1 MLTLLCVPIMVN
13 DEASALADA
22 ALAKSLGADLVEF
35 RVDEFFSGINSTD
48 DLDHAAARE
57 QLAVVRLVSASP
69 LPCIATC
76 RPTWEGGHYDGDEM
90 ARVSLYE
97 RLGTASGR
105 DEHPPRYLDIE
116 LAAYTRSA
124 NLKQK
129 INLAVNHPE
138 QRRDLVSSLILS
150 MHDFQGR
157 PADLSRRVLAMKA
170 EPAAKVLKVAFRAR
184 SIRDNLE
191 LFELLRDRD
200 RPMIALGM
208 GDFGLMSRVLAPKFG
223 AFLTF
228 ASLRESSGTAPG
240 QPTIA
245 ELLGTYRFRSIG
257 PKTKVFGI
265 VGWPVSHSMSPTVH
279 NAGFAAVG
287 FDGVY
292 VPMPVAVGEK
302 QTDATTAA
310 PTTTDLAASGSYES
324 FKATLGELVDEP
336 TLDFTG
342 CSVTMPHK
350 ENLVRLARERG
361 WSLDEASSVIGAA
374 NTLHVT
380 RDQTGKVLAARVFNT
395 DSPALASC
403 ILSALKIARGGSF
416 DPDRKLRDVQVAIVG
431 AGGVGR
437 AAAYATAALGAS
449 VVIFN
454 RSLDRAA
461 TLATLLNNEE
471 HVRDQGGN
479 AVAAEWSLLAKA
491 RCEVFVQCTSVGMKG
506 GPDPEGSPVT
516 IDTLVREVEAQRSS
530 EKFRTIALETVYA
543 PLQTLFLRDAHAAG
557 WVTVDGASMF
567 VEQAALQFEAWTR
580 NAAPKK
586 LFEKL
591 VRERLR

>member
-1 MLTLLCVPIMVN
+1 MPTLLCVPIMVK
-13 DEASALADA
+13 DEDSALADA

-48 DLDHAAARE
+48 DPDRTAERE

-76 RPTWEGGHYDGDEM
+76 RPTWEGGQYDGDEM

-105 DEHPPRYLDIE
+105 DEHPPRYIDVE

-129 INLAVNHPE
+129 INLAVDHPE

-170 EPAAKVLKVAFRAR
+170 EPAAKVHKIAFRAR

-208 GDFGLMSRVLAPKFG
+208 GEFGLMSRVLAPKFG

-240 QPTIA
+240 QPTLA
-245 ELLGTYRFRSIG
+245 ELLETYRFRSIG
-257 PKTKVFGI
+257 AKTKVFGI

-279 NAGFAAVG
+279 NAGFDAVG

-292 VPMPVAVGEK
+292 VPMPVAAGEK
-302 QTDATTAA
+302 QPDLTNARSATSD
-310 PTTTDLAASGSYES
+310 PDGSGSYES
-324 FKATLGELVDEP
+324 FKSTLGELVDD
-336 TLDFTG
+336 TALDFTG

-361 WSLDEASSVIGAA
+361 WALDEASNIIGAA
-374 NTLHVT
+374 NTLHIT
-380 RDQTGKVLAARVFNT
+380 RDQAGAVVSTRVFNT
-395 DSPALASC
+395 DVPALASC
-403 ILSALKIARGGSF
+403 VLSALKIARGGTF
-416 DPDRKLRDVQVAIVG
+416 DSNLGLRNVRVAVVG

-437 AAAYATAALGAS
+437 AGAYAMATLGAT
-449 VVIFN
+449 VVIYN
-454 RSLDRAA
+454 RSFERAER
-461 TLATLLNNEE
+461 LATLLTNAEGVKE
-471 HVRDQGGN
+471 RGGK
-479 AVAAEWSLLAKA
+479 VVPAEWSLLPKT
-491 RCEVFVQCTSVGMKG
+491 CCDVFIQCTSVGMKG
-506 GPDPEGSPVT
+506 GPDPAGSPVP
-516 IDTLVREVEAQRSS
+516 IDAIVHAVEARGPSDD
-530 EKFRTIALETVYA
+530 FRTIAVETVYS
-543 PLQTLFLRDAHAAG
+543 PLQTPFLRDASAAG
-557 WVTVDGASMF
+557 WIAVDGASMF
-567 VEQAALQFEAWTR
+567 VEQAALQFEAWTGK
-580 NAAPKK
+580 AAPKGM
-586 LFEKL
+586 FEKF
-591 VRERLR
+591 VRERLK